1 MTRAIVAALA
11 VAIVGIAV
19 LAASVQKARA
29 AFPAAPAGLAQL
41 EDAHLQAPHDSA
53 TRAALVKGYLA
64 AKAQGAAA
72 VLVARE
78 LRVARRGGAAPTAE
92 LLHLAAGVEFQM
104 GHATLALAL
113 EAEAKERCAG
123 APCVDAGG
131 APLSADVERRHA
143 LLQEFVRL
151 GVEDPIAHPEE
162 SAVAYQRAGR
172 GVTFSTAGLDL
183 P

>member
-41 EDAHLQAPHDSA
+41 EDAYLQAPHDPA

-64 AKAQGAAA
+64 AKAQGAASA
-72 VLVARE
+72 LMTRE
-78 LRVARRGGAAPTAE
+78 LRAAREGGSVATAA

-104 GHATLALAL
+104 GHATGALAL
-113 EAEAKERCAG
+113 ETEARQRCAAASTCLG
-123 APCVDAGG
+123 VSP
-131 APLSADVERRHA
+131 ADIERRHA

-162 SAVAYQRAGR
+162 SAIAYQRAGR
-172 GVTFSTAGLDL
+172 GVTFSSAGLDL

>member
-29 AFPAAPAGLAQL
+29 AFPGAPANLAEL
-41 EDAHLQAPHDSA
+41 EGAYLRAPHDA
-53 TRAALVKGYLA
+53 GARAALVRGYLA
-64 AKAQGAAA
+64 AKAPGAASA
-72 VLVARE
+72 LLTRE
-78 LRVARRGGAAPTAE
+78 LAGARANGGAPAAE
-92 LLHLAAGVEFQM
+92 LLHLAGGVEYQM
-104 GHATLALAL
+104 GHATAAVAL
-113 EAEAKERCAG
+113 EAEAKQRCVG
-123 APCVDAGG
+123 LPLCVDI
-131 APLSADVERRHA
+131 ERRHA
-143 LLQEFVRL
+143 ILQEFVRL

-172 GVTFSTAGLDL
+172 GVTFSSAGLDL